1 VSLAHNPVNILFCV
15 LFIFFNES
23 TVGDS
28 PPVFI
33 QKKEHDD
40 GLVINLRDN
49 ILFVAETLDE
59 LPEGLSHLLH
69 DVGQVQMTPG
79 HSQVARKLLM
89 NYRHRSDH
97 ERTDPVGSPT
107 S

>member
-69 DVGQVQMTPG
+69 DVGQVPNDSWSLTGGPEVVDEL
-79 HSQVARKLLM
+79 SA
-89 NYRHRSDH
+89 
-97 ERTDPVGSPT
+97 
-107 S
+107 